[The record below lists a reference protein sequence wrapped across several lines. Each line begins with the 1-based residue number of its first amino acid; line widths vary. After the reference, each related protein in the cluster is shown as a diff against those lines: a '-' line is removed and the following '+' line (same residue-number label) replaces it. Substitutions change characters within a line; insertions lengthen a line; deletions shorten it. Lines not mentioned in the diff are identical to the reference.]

1 MFDKFMYL
9 PIYSQDDTHTK
20 NNNKIN
26 TTNETWKENQS
37 AENNVIMAVFAG
49 AEIPVYRK
57 PYL

>member
-1 MFDKFMYL
+1 M
-9 PIYSQDDTHTK
+9 THTK

-26 TTNETWKENQS
+26 TRNETWKENQS
-37 AENNVIMAVFAG
+37 AENNAVTMAVFAG